1 MKKQILFV
9 VESNNYLRNFVT
21 TNILNELSKDFD
33 LHFSINKGTS
43 QFANEKVNKLSK
55 TITYYSNP
63 RWNFYNIIFD
73 LTMWRKRKK
82 SKTFRYRLNRTRGLN
97 RQFLI
102 KESFFFKT
110 LRFNYRLARFFYHRI
125 KYFLFANALTYPV
138 VLFILDNISKPD
150 KELINA
156 VNSIKP
162 DLILYPSSA
171 FEATGIDLV
180 KISKK
185 KNIPSIFLIDNW
197 DNLSSK
203 SILWR
208 KPNRVLVWGEQSKN
222 HAISIQGFKPNCVDV
237 IGSARFDNYFEKRN
251 TNVVS
256 NYNFKYILFVGT
268 TLPFDES
275 KVIYELDKIITANQ
289 KIFGKIK
296 LVYRPH
302 PWRQGKDKL
311 KEDKLNNTIIDPQVR
326 SNYLESNFSNTF
338 QPKLEYYPS
347 LIKNAE
353 FVMGGLTSM
362 IIEALIFKKRYLAI
376 AYKEKSN
383 LTSPDLIFKSYTH
396 FQELENYH
404 SVELIQDYEKLE
416 QCFINFWHT
425 RNVKDIINHENERN
439 YLCYGDDIKNYGD
452 RLKKICQMEMDRI

>member
-21 TNILNELSKDFD
+21 SNILNELSKDYD
-33 LHFSINKGTS
+33 LHFSINKSTS
-43 QFANEKVNKLSK
+43 QFAKEKINNLSK
-55 TITYYSNP
+55 TTTYYSDSK
-63 RWNFYNIIFD
+63 WNFYNIIFD

-82 SKTFRYRLNRTRGLN
+82 SKTFQYRLNRTRGLN
-97 RQFLI
+97 LQFLI

-110 LRFNYRLARFFYHRI
+110 LRFNYRFARFLYHRI
-125 KYFLFANALTYPV
+125 KYFLFANALTYPL

-150 KELINA
+150 KELLSA
-156 VNSIKP
+156 VSSIKP

-171 FEATGIDLV
+171 FEATGIDLI
-180 KISKK
+180 KISKR
-185 KNIPSIFLIDNW
+185 KNIPSIFIIDNW

-222 HAISIQGFKPNCVDV
+222 HAISIQGFKPNNVDV
-237 IGSARFDNYFEKRN
+237 IGSARFDHYFEKRN
-251 TNVVS
+251 ANVAS
-256 NYNFKYILFVGT
+256 NFNFKYILFVGT
-268 TLPFDES
+268 SLPFDES

-289 KIFGKIK
+289 KIFGKTK

-311 KEDKLNNTIIDPQVR
+311 IEDKLNNTIIDPQVR
-326 SNYLESNFSNTF
+326 PNYLDSIFSNTF
-338 QPKLEYYPS
+338 QPKLDYYAS

-362 IIEALIFKKRYLAI
+362 IIESLIFKKKYLAI
-376 AYKEKSN
+376 AYKEKRN
-383 LTSPDLIFKSYTH
+383 LTSPDLVFKSYTH
-396 FQELENYH
+396 FQELENYR

-416 QCFINFWHT
+416 QHLINFWHT
-425 RNVKDIINHENERN
+425 RNVKDIINHENERS

-452 RLKKICQMEMDRI
+452 RLKNICQTEMDRI